1 MDDWR
6 PSQRAPATAGR
17 SRPDTAA
24 AQPTAPTAPLPPANR
39 QANGHAPVNDVADR
53 PQRPAAD
60 LLPAVTAPRG
70 GGAIRGLDEKLA
82 VDAATGTCATS
93 VRIPFS
99 PGRSGF
105 TPALSLA
112 YDSGAGNGPFGFGW
126 SIGLPE
132 IRRKTDK
139 GLPRYCHGDE
149 SDVFILTGADDLV
162 PALNADGTRTTLSRI
177 VYGAS
182 YQIALYRPR
191 VEGLFARIERWTDT
205 ASGDTHWRTISRD
218 NVTTLYGADPASRT
232 ADPADPARVFSWRIC
247 AELGRQGQ
255 RRQLQLHRGRQR
267 RRRHGRGVRGEPDHG
282 DTGGAGLP
290 DGHQVRERPAVL
302 PRLHRRPAGRV
313 PGRLDV
319 PGRPRLR

>member
-1 MDDWR
+1 M
-6 PSQRAPATAGR
+6 
-17 SRPDTAA
+17 
-24 AQPTAPTAPLPPANR
+24 
-39 QANGHAPVNDVADR
+39 
-53 PQRPAAD
+53 
-60 LLPAVTAPRG
+60 
-70 GGAIRGLDEKLA
+70 
-82 VDAATGTCATS
+82 
-93 VRIPFS
+93 RIPFS

-105 TPALSLA
+105 TPAFSLA

-162 PALNADGTRTTLSRI
+162 PALNDDGTRTTLSRT

-182 YQIALYRPR
+182 YEIALYRPR
-191 VEGLFARIERWTDT
+191 IEGLFARIERWTDT

-218 NVTTLYGADPASRT
+218 NVTTLYGADASQPDRRPGRPR
-232 ADPADPARVFSWRIC
+232 AGLLLAHLR
-247 AELGRQGQ
+247 ELGRQGQ
-255 RRQLQLHRGRQR
+255 RRQLQLYRGR
-267 RRRHGRGVRGEPDHG
+267 RRRRQHGRGVRGEPD
-282 DTGGAGLP
+282 DSDARGAGLP

-302 PRLHRRPAGRV
+302 PRLQAAAAGRV

-319 PGRPRLR
+319 PRRPRLR